1 MLKDNIDWPIHR
13 QFNSNKE
20 WEPLYFFSECL
31 CNSVCFDL
39 SLGFFSST
47 AIRTLACGF
56 ATFIYNGG
64 KMRLIINNIL
74 SEDDKHTLL
83 RATNGEIIPS
93 FDLSDI
99 AKLRESLSAYDRQFF
114 DCLAFLIAN
123 NRIEILV
130 VEPN

>member
-1 MLKDNIDWPIHR
+1 MLRDNIEWPKHR

-31 CNSVCFDL
+31 CNSVSFDL

-74 SEDDKHTLL
+74 SEDDKNTIL
-83 RATNGEIIPS
+83 RAENGEIVSS

-99 AKLRESLSAYDRQFF
+99 AKLREA
-114 DCLAFLIAN
+114 
-123 NRIEILV
+123 
-130 VEPN
+130 

>member
-1 MLKDNIDWPIHR
+1 MLKDNIEWPKHR

-31 CNSVCFDL
+31 CNSVSFDL

-74 SEDDKHTLL
+74 SEDDKNTIL
-83 RATNGEIIPS
+83 RAENGENVAS

-99 AKLRESLSAYDRQFF
+99 AKLRESLSAYDKQFF
-114 DCLAFLIAN
+114 DCLS
-123 NRIEILV
+123 
-130 VEPN
+130 

>member
-1 MLKDNIDWPIHR
+1 MLKNHIEWPDHR

-31 CNSVCFDL
+31 CNSVRFDL

-56 ATFIYNGG
+56 ATFIYNGC

-74 SEDDKHTLL
+74 SEDDKNTLL

-93 FDLSDI
+93 FDLSYI
-99 AKLRESLSAYDRQFF
+99 AK
-114 DCLAFLIAN
+114 CTHPIN
-123 NRIEILV
+123 PILY
-130 VEPN
+130 ENI